1 MALKIEILRKPAKLR
16 FLDLPGGSSSFS
28 NRLKSPDCVVNYAK
42 NAKKLK
48 RVLQKLFSAS
58 WKVNNLL
65 SGAKSPKQTD
75 LRWYIG
81 K

>member
-1 MALKIEILRKPAKLR
+1 LKFYVKPAKLR
-16 FLDLPGGSSSFS
+16 YLDLPGSPSSFL
-28 NRLKSPDCVVNYAK
+28 NELKLPGCVVNYAK
-42 NAKKLK
+42 NAKKIK
-48 RVLQKLFSAS
+48 GVLQKLFSDS
-58 WKVNNLL
+58 SKVNNLL